1 MTSGQMHGKMRNV
14 TIGLILTAFFFG
26 AIVPLYNIYV
36 GLDGDEAELI
46 LFSERIGQGELP
58 YRDYVYHYGTVP
70 VYLNYDV
77 KGPWG

>member
-1 MTSGQMHGKMRNV
+1 MHGKMYGKMRNV

-36 GLDGDEAELI
+36 GLDGDEAEII